1 MEELFV
7 QESAIA
13 TEKAKNQ
20 NSAQE
25 MQKTGEGKNIEKL
38 RTRDAKRLSILT
50 RKLLRRAFSIS
61 KVMNLQHG
69 YGQTNML

>member
-20 NSAQE
+20 NSAPDV
-25 MQKTGEGKNIEKL
+25 QKSAEGKIQ
-38 RTRDAKRLSILT
+38 RI
-50 RKLLRRAFSIS
+50 
-61 KVMNLQHG
+61 
-69 YGQTNML
+69 

>member
-13 TEKAKNQ
+13 TEKAKNE

-25 MQKTGEGKNIEKL
+25 MQKTTEGKNTEKSKSKG
-38 RTRDAKRLSILT
+38 AGKSCI
-50 RKLLRRAFSIS
+50 FS
-61 KVMNLQHG
+61 
-69 YGQTNML
+69 